1 MSSKKVSEDQ
11 RTALLAVEV
20 EAEEF
25 KQSLQAA
32 HRKNARHFQVP
43 GFRKGKAPYPVVVR
57 HYGEEILYDDAL
69 EVALPKAYAQALEEH
84 EITPF
89 SDPRFNVKE
98 IGGQIGLIFD
108 VSVALK
114 PEIKLGPYEGI
125 EAYRP
130 PEEVDE
136 SAVDA
141 RIEEDRQKVARLV
154 PVTDRP
160 VEEGDQVN
168 LDYQGFLD
176 GVPFE
181 GGEAEGHK
189 LEIGSGS
196 FIPGFE
202 EGLIGHNP
210 GDEFDLPLTF
220 PESYHA
226 DDLAGQDVIFK
237 VKIHEILVKQ
247 LPELDDEFVR
257 DVSDSC
263 DTVEEYRE
271 EIRSELAGQA
281 RDQSDQ
287 AFEQNIIDKIVAGST
302 IELSDLI
309 VEDEVDRAME
319 RQQQQFS
326 MYGLNFSDFLQY
338 SGQTVDQYR
347 AVQAEQSRKMI
358 ESAWVVETIREKE
371 HERLEL
377 SDEEFEEAVGQEAEK
392 QGVSVEVFRSQY
404 LKTDH
409 DEEHFR
415 HDREN
420 QKLLDWLKE
429 VSLVTDVAPEPEEE
443 VKDETE
449 SREEDKD
456 ELDG

>member
-1 MSSKKVSEDQ
+1 
-11 RTALLAVEV
+11 
-20 EAEEF
+20 
-25 KQSLQAA
+25 
-32 HRKNARHFQVP
+32 
-43 GFRKGKAPYPVVVR
+43 
-57 HYGEEILYDDAL
+57 
-69 EVALPKAYAQALEEH
+69 
-84 EITPF
+84 
-89 SDPRFNVKE
+89 
-98 IGGQIGLIFD
+98 
-108 VSVALK
+108 
-114 PEIKLGPYEGI
+114 
-125 EAYRP
+125 
-130 PEEVDE
+130 
-136 SAVDA
+136 
-141 RIEEDRQKVARLV
+141 
-154 PVTDRP
+154 
-160 VEEGDQVN
+160 
-168 LDYQGFLD
+168 
-176 GVPFE
+176 
-181 GGEAEGHK
+181 
-189 LEIGSGS
+189 
-196 FIPGFE
+196 
-202 EGLIGHNP
+202 
-210 GDEFDLPLTF
+210 
-220 PESYHA
+220 
-226 DDLAGQDVIFK
+226 
-237 VKIHEILVKQ
+237 
-247 LPELDDEFVR
+247 
-257 DVSDSC
+257 
-263 DTVEEYRE
+263 VEEYRE

-319 RQQQQFS
+319 RQQQQFA

-347 AVQAEQSRKMI
+347 AVQTEQSRKMI